1 MISFCQD
8 TSLLDN
14 QWGISVRFKHT
25 ISKKEFTGYS
35 GDIVTVL
42 AFLFSLWLLLLSDTI
57 RVPKHPMH
65 KINSKSKIST
75 GVHTLWQCSLLTGKI
90 FFLESGL
97 FSGCWGA
104 KRKTLNNICD
114 KYKFCIAWGEGG
126 QGLGTR
132 TWLSTG
138 GVTSCSQAGWLLH
151 HRVPGSPKGVS
162 TASSVNLI
170 WLPLVFLL
178 NSALLF
184 VS

>member
-1 MISFCQD
+1 MIFFCQN

-25 ISKKEFTGYS
+25 IKKKITGYS

-75 GVHTLWQCSLLTGKI
+75 GVHTLWQCSLLTGKF
-90 FFLESGL
+90 FFLSQG
-97 FSGCWGA
+97 FSLDVEEQGG
-104 KRKTLNNICD
+104 KRWTTFVTNKNFVLPEVMGNRG
-114 KYKFCIAWGEGG
+114 WG
-126 QGLGTR
+126 QGQGPA
-132 TWLSTG
+132 G
-138 GVTSCSQAGWLLH
+138 GITSCSQAGWLLH

-162 TASSVNLI
+162 TTSSVNLI